1 MIYKLETEVLKY
13 LNRRR
18 SLDYSEKITINN
30 TGSERLNDLLTEFI
44 NSPGDGERHFG
55 ILGHRRHV
63 CYEDVKDL
71 VEKLREEKEGKIIP
85 EDPLQYEKFITDVA
99 VAANEKVKEFIKKKY
114 ERSLDEHLVGEG
126 LSPSEVKEQL
136 EKDSLVPASTNKISW
151 DSANLELSKIYEN
164 EREFP
169 VTDDPLSTAIDGTCA
184 LDEDEEESG
193 EEDDN
198 GDDIGSL
205 MDSGTEEALDEDFS
219 EEESVEVQSGDS
231 EENGLP
237 GSCSAVGEDGTCK
250 GVILQ
255 EPNDLTSTEHDHS
268 LENQDSLASSEAIT
282 ESCPDKN
289 DDIIGE
295 VSSDKSVDKSVVL
308 VSSEGSDSDGSSII
322 VLS

>member
-1 MIYKLETEVLKY
+1 MVLLIVFY
-13 LNRRR
+13 HSIRFFFTFLFSN
-18 SLDYSEKITINN
+18 
-30 TGSERLNDLLTEFI
+30 I
-44 NSPGDGERHFG
+44 NSF
-55 ILGHRRHV
+55 V
-63 CYEDVKDL
+63 F
-71 VEKLREEKEGKIIP
+71 
-85 EDPLQYEKFITDVA
+85 Q
-99 VAANEKVKEFIKKKY
+99 
-114 ERSLDEHLVGEG
+114 
-126 LSPSEVKEQL
+126 
-136 EKDSLVPASTNKISW
+136 
-151 DSANLELSKIYEN
+151 ELSKIYEN

-250 GVILQ
+250 GLILQ

-282 ESCPDKN
+282 E
-289 DDIIGE
+289 
-295 VSSDKSVDKSVVL
+295 VSLVFLRKSRSIQMLSADFLRPSAVFL
-308 VSSEGSDSDGSSII
+308 SSKYF
-322 VLS
+322 